1 MTKNLQTAHKIGN
14 RHCDKGQREDMIIY
28 THRDTLRGNR
38 GNRKCLGSKT
48 QQKTI
53 KTTRQAMSNYTK
65 HRRHTAIYKM

>member
-1 MTKNLQTAHKIGN
+1 
-14 RHCDKGQREDMIIY
+14 MIIY
-28 THRDTLRGNR
+28 THRDILRGNR